1 MKHLNK
7 YNENSNLD
15 SIKIIWDE
23 AKEKFPQ
30 LEMSKKGNGILL
42 SSNGREI
49 ITFTGN
55 YNYVENQLVIFL
67 SGMIVG
73 YKQCNLR

>member
-30 LEMSKKGNGILL
+30 LEMSKKGNGISL